1 MFKSGAQM
9 MILVLL
15 TGLVLM
21 RESRQEP
28 LAAWDDQWADFLAT
42 TSRQAQPEAPVT
54 LVGIDDGG
62 LQEHPWPWSP
72 LDFSLFFQATLPH
85 QPAVLAIDEVL
96 DWDQFALPDAQVKK
110 LPQYEKI
117 LLDHIHRA
125 PRMLLGAQLG
135 FPADPQVAPP
145 WQEVPL
151 LRQVKGDTGAL
162 ADFPIVEKQPS
173 EDYRLAATIGFTN
186 LPPDQERYNSVPLL
200 FRHHGQVIPSF
211 PLQAVM
217 MWARLTPDEVTV
229 QLGSHI
235 DLGRKRRIPID
246 ARGRMRVDFA
256 APRGGVSF
264 DDLLFATEQAAV
276 GSRPVADLSKL
287 KSRIVLLSR
296 VDAQAQKIPLAARRT
311 GSQGELFAAAIATM
325 LNQSFIQRAPVWT
338 EIAVLT
344 VLALL
349 GCFVPGWT
357 RFGAVVVGFV
367 ALAAYV
373 LIAMAVF
380 NRWLIWMPVMLPAGG
395 VLCLVVFR
403 GLASDRISRPKKPVI
418 L

>member
-1 MFKSGAQM
+1 

-15 TGLVLM
+15 AGLILM

-28 LAAWDDQWADFLAT
+28 LASWDDRWADFLAT
-42 TSRQAQPEAPVT
+42 TSRQAEKEAPVT
-54 LVGIDDGG
+54 LVGIDDGS

-72 LDFSLFFQATLPH
+72 LDFSLFFQAALPH
-85 QPAVLAIDEVL
+85 QPSVVAIDEVL
-96 DWDQFALPDAQVKK
+96 DWNNFALPEAQVRM
-110 LPQYEKI
+110 LPQYEKF
-117 LLDHIHRA
+117 LLEQIHRA

-151 LRQVKGDTGAL
+151 LRQVKGDASGL
-162 ADFPIVEKQPS
+162 PDFPIVDAQPV

-186 LPPDQERYNSVPLL
+186 LPAVQERYNSVPLI
-200 FRHHGQVIPSF
+200 FRHRGQVVPSF

-235 DLGRKRRIPID
+235 DLGRKRRVPID

-256 APRGGVSF
+256 APRGAMSY
-264 DDLLFATEQAAV
+264 DDLLFATEQSAA
-276 GSRPVADLSKL
+276 GNRPVADLSKL
-287 KSRIVLLSR
+287 KGRIVFLSRIDSK
-296 VDAQAQKIPLAARRT
+296 AQKISLAARRS

-325 LNQSFIQRAPVWT
+325 QNQSFIQRAPVWV
-338 EIAVLT
+338 ELAVL
-344 VLALL
+344 VALALT
-349 GCFVPGWT
+349 GYFVVGWT
-357 RFGAVVVGFV
+357 RLGTCAAAFV

-373 LIAMAVF
+373 LISMAVF
-380 NRWLIWMPVMLPAGG
+380 NRWLIWMPAVLPAGT
-395 VLCLVVFR
+395 VLCFIVFR
-403 GLASDRISRPKKPVI
+403 ALASDRVARPKKPII